1 MFFLSICFIIQ
12 FVIACVC
19 LGVVSVNS
27 QTDLLFSGWKK
38 LSPQTIEETQ
48 YKYNCCGFNNVTI
61 SRNDPTCPVT
71 ANKPCFEAVKK
82 SVVKALEIT
91 GGIALGFSFTH
102 VNTPFSFFI
111 LDQL

>member
-1 MFFLSICFIIQ
+1 MVLLSICFIIQ

-38 LSPQTIEETQ
+38 LSKETIKETQ
-48 YKYNCCGFNNVTI
+48 FKYNCCGFSNATI
-61 SRNDPTCPVT
+61 SHNDPTCPAT

-91 GGIALGFSFTH
+91 GGLALGFSFTN
-102 VNTPFSFFI
+102 VIITF
-111 LDQL
+111 L